1 MSRNTAL
8 ASRPRLLIVHPY
20 VAHLYGHMAEDFDII
35 RYWEADD
42 GPAFLQREGKGI
54 RALLSLPPVGPEG
67 EVAPENLPPRLLDRF
82 FPPKAPES
90 PSPTPSA
97 GPISAP

>member
-35 RYWEADD
+35 R
-42 GPAFLQREGKGI
+42 
-54 RALLSLPPVGPEG
+54 
-67 EVAPENLPPRLLDRF
+67 
-82 FPPKAPES
+82 
-90 PSPTPSA
+90 
-97 GPISAP
+97 